1 MKVTTQYHLGG
12 KYDVVVSGG
21 GPSGGANGFF
31 PRVLKNTENC
41 DIIKPERRQV
51 YERLTNQE
59 ETKYVKKSVVRI

>member
-1 MKVTTQYHLGG
+1 MKVTTEYHLGG

-31 PRVLKNTENC
+31 PRVLKNAANC

-51 YERLTNQE
+51 Y
-59 ETKYVKKSVVRI
+59 